1 MTDRQIAARRYSRHC
16 RQRRR
21 IRRQNQVAAAVLL
34 ALLALPVYLFL
45 KPGPVIAK
53 APAAVTTAPEAAQ
66 AEAVQEPTPEPT
78 PEPVR
83 HRDDIVSDGQLLAYD
98 LQETM
103 QDLCECYGVPY
114 ALALAIAEVETHFD
128 PDAVSSGGDT
138 GLMQI
143 NPCNHAWLLE
153 RGMDVHTYAGNIEA
167 GIYLIAGHLDTYG
180 DMEKALMAYNCG
192 PSGAKKLWDAGVY
205 QTDYSRK
212 VMAAFERWTS
222 ILED

>member
-1 MTDRQIAARRYSRHC
+1 MADRQIAARRYSRHC

-21 IRRQNQVAAAVLL
+21 IKRRRQMAAAILLVLL
-34 ALLALPVYLFL
+34 AAPVYLL
-45 KPGPVIAK
+45 LSPVTAN
-53 APAAVTTAPEAAQ
+53 APSAVTTAPEAAQ
-66 AEAVQEPTPEPT
+66 TEAVQEPTPGPT

-83 HRDDIVSDGQLLAYD
+83 HRDDIVSDGRLLAYE

-103 QDLCECYGVPY
+103 QDLCERYGVPY

-153 RGMDVHTYAGNIEA
+153 QGMDVHTYAGNIDA
-167 GIYLIAGHLDTYG
+167 GIYIIAGHLDAYG
-180 DMEKALMAYNCG
+180 DTEKALMAYNCG
-192 PSGAKKLWDAGVY
+192 RGGAKKLWDAGIY

>member
-21 IRRQNQVAAAVLL
+21 IRRRNRVAAAVLL

-45 KPGPVIAK
+45 KPGPVTTK
-53 APAAVTTAPEAAQ
+53 APAAVTTAPEAVQ
-66 AEAVQEPTPEPT
+66 TEAVREPTPEPT

-83 HRDDIVSDGQLLAYD
+83 HRDDIVSDGRLLAYD

-103 QDLCECYGVPY
+103 QDLCERYGVPY

-153 RGMDVHTYAGNIEA
+153 QGMDVHTYAGNIEA
-167 GIYLIAGHLDTYG
+167 GIYIISGHLDTYG
-180 DMEKALMAYNCG
+180 DTEKALMAYNCG
-192 PSGAKKLWDAGVY
+192 PGGAKKLWDAGTY

-222 ILED
+222 ILEE